1 MHKVRHLEVLD
12 AETLQEFMVSA
23 IRMWEAAHPD
33 ARPLSD
39 AQRQMYASAIS
50 HKERN

>member
-1 MHKVRHLEVLD
+1 MQKVRHLEVLD

-23 IRMWEAAHPD
+23 IRTWEAAHPNV
-33 ARPLSD
+33 RPLSD
-39 AQRQMYASAIS
+39 TQRQMYASAIW